1 MEKIIFLNPSSNSTE
16 KDLVLNEI
24 INMIDTTDEYLSIA
38 IAYFTHTDIAN
49 ALIRRTKNGR
59 KSQLI
64 LNTSDL
70 LRPINSDQTKI
81 IISRNLI
88 ELLKLGDPLNIKSLG
103 FRSKTT
109 YSNMHHKFI
118 VSDRK
123 AIFGSLNWTQTALQ
137 NNYEVVIVSENAYII
152 KEFNKEFDF
161 LWEISQRLYF
171 QGTKIRSIICPIC
184 KYADGIDFESYGP
197 FCTFCGHQFKIE

>member
-1 MEKIIFLNPSSNSTE
+1 MEKVIFLNPSNNSKA

-24 INMIDTTDEYLSIA
+24 INMIDTADGFLSIA
-38 IAYFTHTDIAN
+38 IAYFTQTEIAN

-59 KSQLI
+59 RSQLI

-70 LRPINSDQTKI
+70 LRPINSDQTEI
-81 IISRNLI
+81 VISKNLI

-123 AIFGSLNWTQTALQ
+123 LIFGSLNWTQTALQ
-137 NNYEVVIVSENAYII
+137 NNYEVVILSENAYLI
-152 KEFNKEFDF
+152 KEFNKEFDI
-161 LWEISQRLYF
+161 LWESSQRLYF
-171 QGTKIRSIICPIC
+171 QDSRIRSIICPIC